1 MEQRICLELF
11 EPRTF
16 APLFSVPVYTKNI
29 GILSLW
35 LLGIQMVLLQVEIMK
50 LCKVFPNKVDPVITS
65 AYLLL

>member
-16 APLFSVPVYTKNI
+16 APLFSVPVYTKNT

-35 LLGIQMVLLQVEIMK
+35 LLGIQMILFQVEIIEVMQSIS
-50 LCKVFPNKVDPVITS
+50 L
-65 AYLLL
+65 